1 MKVLADAAQSHIV
14 ESIQVQVQTLP
25 QMDAQFAVAVIA
37 AQTAAQTAAQM
48 YSEDQD
54 GTPETTREAQDG
66 VDDVDDEESAEEVYA
81 ARTRTVDVI
90 WVDTVMG
97 HLTVLA
103 TYPVFAVVLRC
114 LLTRSR
120 IRAAG
125 VECMR
130 VSTTPGRRSGHWKPP
145 SPAHRGVCRAIE

>member
-37 AQTAAQTAAQM
+37 AQTAAQV